1 MAEEIE
7 EVKLKRITVST
18 NKTKT
23 TETGSKW
30 FDEPEKLLA
39 WVQQQ
44 YQLILQRLL
53 RIITTHPVKNDQ
65 DSSHVSP
72 TQLVDMINRLSPK
85 S

>member
-1 MAEEIE
+1 MSEVIEAEI
-7 EVKLKRITVST
+7 KLKRITI
-18 NKTKT
+18 K

-30 FDEPEKLLA
+30 FDEPKKLLV

-44 YQLILQRLL
+44 YQLILQKLL

-65 DSSHVSP
+65 DLPHVSP